1 VDKDDSVLLL
11 LIKLAP
17 LSLMTIGGGLSI
29 VGDLQRLSIEHGW
42 FTAGGFNEIFA
53 LSRVAPGPATLI
65 VTLIGWHVAGL
76 AGAIA
81 ASLAIFLPSSV
92 LTYGVARLWHA
103 HRSSIWARAVAT
115 GLAPIAAGLI
125 ISSTAALLQH
135 AVGQYIAWLVAIL
148 TAVLSWKTRSGPL
161 PLLAIGA
168 AVFLV
173 LYRSLV

>member
-1 VDKDDSVLLL
+1 MNKDDSVLLL
-11 LIKLAP
+11 LMKLAP

-29 VGDLQRLSIEHGW
+29 VGDLQRLSVEHGW
-42 FTAGGFNEIFA
+42 FTVEGFNEIFA

-65 VTLIGWHVAGL
+65 VTLIGWHVAGV

-92 LTYGVARLWHA
+92 LTYSVARLWHA
-103 HRSSIWARAVAT
+103 HRSAIWTRAVAI

-148 TAVLSWKTRSGPL
+148 TAVLSSRTRSGPI

-168 AVFLV
+168 AVFIV
-173 LYRSLV
+173 LYRFFF

>member
-1 VDKDDSVLLL
+1 MDKDDSVLLL
-11 LIKLAP
+11 WAKLAP

-42 FTAGGFNEIFA
+42 FPVEGFNEIFA

-76 AGAIA
+76 AGAVA
-81 ASLAIFLPSSV
+81 ASLAIFAPSSV
-92 LTYGVARLWHA
+92 LTYIVARLWHA
-103 HRSSIWARAVAT
+103 HRSATWARAVAI
-115 GLAPIAAGLI
+115 GLSPIAAGLI

-135 AVGQYIAWLVAIL
+135 AVGQYIAWLVALL
-148 TAVLSWKTRSGPL
+148 TAVLSSKFRLGPL

-168 AVFLV
+168 SVFLV
-173 LYRSLV
+173 CYKAFF